1 MMICD
6 ETFYE
11 MRLKGKTP
19 EQIMTVIRGLK
30 REITRLKNIVEH
42 PNYELR
48 SMVIHPTEKVQISMN
63 REYLERAKQALVETV
78 GSYKPSAAE
87 QKSLDFDNS
96 IPYINKIEFSIGGF
110 FGGYETKT
118 YTIDTDKVRVDVEH
132 SLIPKPSNIGDAEI
146 EEIDKQ
152 EFLEAFKDLRIGEW
166 RKKYDTYRFNIAV
179 MDGTQ
184 WHLEIYFS
192 NGHRPVKIHGDNAYP
207 YNFDRLLELFEIE
220 NEDIGE

>member
-1 MMICD
+1 MMICP

-11 MRLKGKTP
+11 MRLKGKP
-19 EQIMTVIRGLK
+19 PKQIMTVIRGLK
-30 REITRLKNIVEH
+30 REIGRLQNIVEH

-63 REYLERAKQALVETV
+63 REYLERAKQALVKA
-78 GSYKPSAAE
+78 GGIYKPSATE
-87 QKSLDFDNS
+87 QKSINFDNS
-96 IPYINKIEFSIGGF
+96 IQYINKIKFSIGGF

-118 YTIDTDKVRVDVEH
+118 YTIGEDKVHVDVEH
-132 SLIPKPSNIGDAEI
+132 SLILKPSDIGGAEI
-146 EEIDKQ
+146 EEMDKE
-152 EFLEAFKDLRIGEW
+152 EFLEAFKELHIGEW

-192 NGHRPVKIHGDNAYP
+192 NGHKPVKIYGDNAYP
-207 YNFDRLLELFEIE
+207 YNFECLLEFFKIE
-220 NEDIGE
+220 K

>member
-1 MMICD
+1 MMICP

-11 MRLKGKTP
+11 MNLKGKSVK
-19 EQIMTVIRGLK
+19 EIMKVIRGLK

-63 REYLERAKQALVETV
+63 REYLERAKQALVEV
-78 GSYKPSAAE
+78 GGIYKPSAAE
-87 QKSLDFDNS
+87 KKALDFDNS

-118 YTIDTDKVRVDVEH
+118 YTIDENEVHTYVEH
-132 SLIPKPSNIGDAEI
+132 SLIPKPSNFDDSEI
-146 EEIDKQ
+146 AEIDKR
-152 EFLEAFKDLRIGEW
+152 EFLEALKDLHVGEW

-192 NGHRPVKIHGDNAYP
+192 NGHRPVKIYGDNAYP
-207 YNFDRLLELFEIE
+207 YNFDRLLNLFEIE

>member
-1 MMICD
+1 MMICP

-11 MRLKGKTP
+11 IRLKGKTP
-19 EQIMTVIRGLK
+19 EQIMSAIRGLK
-30 REITRLKNIVEH
+30 QEIGRLKNIVEH

-48 SMVIHPTEKVQISMN
+48 SMVVHPTEKVQLSMN
-63 REYLERAKQALVETV
+63 REYLERAKQAFVEA
-78 GSYKPSAAE
+78 GGIYKPSAAE
-87 QKSLDFDNS
+87 QKALDFDNS

-118 YTIDTDKVRVDVEH
+118 YTVDEDKVHIDVEH
-132 SLIPKPSNIGDAEI
+132 SLILKPSNIGDAKT

-207 YNFDRLLELFEIE
+207 YNFNRLLELFEIE

>member
-1 MMICD
+1 MMICP

-19 EQIMTVIRGLK
+19 EQIMSAIRGLK
-30 REITRLKNIVEH
+30 QEIGRLKNIVEH

-132 SLIPKPSNIGDAEI
+132 SLIPKPSNIGDAKT

-152 EFLEAFKDLRIGEW
+152 EFLESFKDLHIGEW

-192 NGHRPVKIHGDNAYP
+192 NGHRPVKIYGDNAYP
-207 YNFDRLLELFEIE
+207 YNFNRFLELFEIK
-220 NEDIGE
+220 DGD